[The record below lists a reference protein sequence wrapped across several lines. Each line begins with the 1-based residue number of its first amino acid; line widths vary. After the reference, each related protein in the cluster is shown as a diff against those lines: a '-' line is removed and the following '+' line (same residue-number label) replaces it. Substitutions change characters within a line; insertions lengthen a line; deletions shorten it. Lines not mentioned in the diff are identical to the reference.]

1 MHVKVNYPD
10 AVMQIREI
18 KCSVKAG
25 DIIGEKLE
33 NHIQELDDNIT
44 VKESR
49 KSGIERR
56 ERILNIQ
63 NCRDCK
69 MVYLDYVYGKDS
81 SEKTAEYAWGW
92 IQPGSEHTAENSIRY
107 VAVETL

>member
-33 NHIQELDDNIT
+33 NHIQELDD
-44 VKESR
+44 KYPAFE
-49 KSGIERR
+49 
-56 ERILNIQ
+56 Q
-63 NCRDCK
+63 
-69 MVYLDYVYGKDS
+69 
-81 SEKTAEYAWGW
+81 
-92 IQPGSEHTAENSIRY
+92 Q
-107 VAVETL
+107 